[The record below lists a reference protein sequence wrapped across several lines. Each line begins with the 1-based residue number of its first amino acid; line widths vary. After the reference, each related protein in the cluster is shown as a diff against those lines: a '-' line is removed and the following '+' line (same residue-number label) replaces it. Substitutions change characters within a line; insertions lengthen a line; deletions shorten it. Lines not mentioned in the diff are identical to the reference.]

1 MYRTRKLN
9 LGILFNDTV
18 HIILFLIQN
27 EICVKSTFSVIMKI
41 HFLAVIV
48 NFGKFFVDV
57 YYTSE
62 MCTSSGVLKDVKPVI
77 NIRDKL

>member
-1 MYRTRKLN
+1 M
-9 LGILFNDTV
+9 GILFNDTV

-27 EICVKSTFSVIMKI
+27 EICVKSTFSVSMKI
-41 HFLAVIV
+41 NFLVIV